1 MSPTEFAFLA
11 LGLVLGIA
19 VGAAVAEVVRA
30 RPAPRREVR
39 LTVSP
44 NSITPRRPST
54 LASEAREGSYLP
66 ATGGPAGDLAPGSGL
81 DAGPD
86 GAGSGFAVPGHA
98 QAHRTLVPSRIA
110 SGAPTPAGMPVFQP
124 APRPT
129 SAAPRPA
136 PMPTVAPRPPVA
148 TQRPSPRAALLTLE
162 APATRAAPAAAAIA
176 EPLAPEPPRASTT
189 DVGGHA
195 GRLTV
200 RVRPWRDG
208 SSSLTLPAT
217 AVGIPVAAAGPASDG
232 PAVGDDDAA
241 SGGGSAMPRPV
252 DTDQCAAARRV
263 AAERCEVADLARK
276 QAAAAADVLHQA
288 RRGYDALRERVDRQE
303 RLADPR
309 EVRAAK
315 DLAHRAFRDARASA
329 TTAEEAESA
338 ARDWLAEI
346 NRVNMAARAA
356 VEGLA
361 ADRGE
366 LTVALPRLERLAVE
380 ADAARITA
388 ETAEAGC
395 REAREALAACEEAAA
410 TPPPA
415 PPARDP
421 DPEPAPGW
429 PPHPDPSLRPDAS
442 APSGSMDP
450 GAGVARVLRILRGDR
465 VAREAVVA
473 QLAGTDA
480 EEARRWRLAIA
491 DLVDAIVARAIED
504 GYLEVDAAD
513 PFWGMFDPAERRD
526 IVSALSALG
535 FRFDGL
541 GGFADGRVPA
551 QRDLSLAVGY
561 AGLDRMRVRHW
572 PREAELGSLYAG
584 AAVAADEWLAAE
596 GGDLALGRMIDAL
609 GNRAGDLADVWNA
622 WGRVRPLLLAPD

>member
-54 LASEAREGSYLP
+54 LASEMREGSHLP
-66 ATGGPAGDLAPGSGL
+66 ATGGPAADLVSGSRL
-81 DAGPD
+81 DPGPD
-86 GAGSGFAVPGHA
+86 GAGSRFAAPA
-98 QAHRTLVPSRIA
+98 PAPAHRTLVPSRIA
-110 SGAPTPAGMPVFQP
+110 TGAPTPAGTPVFQP
-124 APRPT
+124 ATRTT
-129 SAAPRPA
+129 SAAARPA
-136 PMPTVAPRPPVA
+136 PAPAVAPRPPVA
-148 TQRPSPRAALLTLE
+148 APRPSPQAALLTME
-162 APATRAAPAAAAIA
+162 PPASRAVPAGGIA
-176 EPLAPEPPRASTT
+176 RPLAPEPPRAATT
-189 DVGGHA
+189 DVGVHA
-195 GRLTV
+195 GQPTV
-200 RVRPWRDG
+200 RVRPWRTG
-208 SSSLTLPAT
+208 SPSLSLPAS
-217 AVGIPVAAAGPASDG
+217 AIGIPVAGAGPAAGGDEGVASDG
-232 PAVGDDDAA
+232 GSVTPGAAEADPCAV
-241 SGGGSAMPRPV
+241 
-252 DTDQCAAARRV
+252 ARRM
-263 AAERCEVADLARK
+263 AAERCEVATLARR
-276 QAAAAADVLHQA
+276 QATAAADVLHQA

-309 EVRAAK
+309 EIRAAK
-315 DLAHRAFRDARASA
+315 DLAHRAFRDARAAA
-329 TTAEEAESA
+329 TTAEAAEAA

-356 VEGLA
+356 VDGLA

-395 REAREALAACEEAAA
+395 RETREALAACEEAAA
-410 TPPPA
+410 TPPA
-415 PPARDP
+415 AEP
-421 DPEPAPGW
+421 DPVPPPGW
-429 PPHPDPSLRPDAS
+429 PPHPDPSLRPVSPA
-442 APSGSMDP
+442 AAGSMDP

-473 QLAGTDA
+473 QLAGADA

-513 PFWGMFDPAERRD
+513 PFWGMFDPGERRD

-541 GGFADGRVPA
+541 GGFVDGRVPA

-572 PREAELGSLYAG
+572 PREAELGALYAG
-584 AAVAADEWLAAE
+584 AAVAADEWLTAE

-609 GNRAGDLADVWNA
+609 GNRAGDLADLWNA
-622 WGRVRPLLLAPD
+622 WGRVRPLLLAPA